1 MSGFQGMDELI
12 RDLGLI
18 DELAMRE
25 AALPAALRVARR
37 AVQTAKSQTPVDTG
51 EAVRSLHVGG
61 HTELTPE
68 FNPAGDRGWYSD
80 MGKLEESRE
89 RIQIQFGSNLFYFP
103 WIEDGG
109 SKNVARHPVARGTS
123 KAEGELTAEINEELG
138 KLYRRLGF

>member
-1 MSGFQGMDELI
+1 MNGFQGMDELI
-12 RDLGLI
+12 RDLGLLN
-18 DELAMRE
+18 DLVMTE
-25 AALPAALRVARR
+25 AALPAALRTARR

-80 MGKLEESRE
+80 MGKLEESRQ
-89 RIQIQFGSNLFYFP
+89 RVMVQFGSNLFYFP

-109 SKNVARHPVARGTS
+109 SKNVARHPVARGS
-123 KAEGELTAEINEELG
+123 AKAESELTAEVNEEIG
-138 KLYRRLGF
+138 KLVRRLGW